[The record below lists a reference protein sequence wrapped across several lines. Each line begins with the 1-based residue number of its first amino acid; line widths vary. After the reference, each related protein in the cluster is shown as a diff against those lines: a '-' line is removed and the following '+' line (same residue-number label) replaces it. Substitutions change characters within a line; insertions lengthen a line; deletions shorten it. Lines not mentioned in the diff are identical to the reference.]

1 MNMPYQQP
9 MMNYTPNYGTYQYNP
24 MASYQ
29 RYQQPEPTQGI
40 SGRVVQAVETINPN
54 EVPMDGSV
62 AFFPKQDLTE
72 IYAKSWNTDGTI
84 SLGVTD
90 NTTKTVTIADNVSD
104 YMADKILCHELVHVY
119 SFSYGCDIDMETEEI
134 IADFMSLYGRN
145 IVYTADKIFNLLEQ
159 KYG

>member
-1 MNMPYQQP
+1 M
-9 MMNYTPNYGTYQYNP
+9 
-24 MASYQ
+24 
-29 RYQQPEPTQGI
+29 I
-40 SGRVVQAVETINPN
+40 FTINGTMWHIQFKKPTSS
-54 EVPMDGSV
+54 ELRRS
-62 AFFPKQDLTE
+62 
-72 IYAKSWNTDGTI
+72 DGTI

-119 SFSYGCDIDMETEEI
+119 SFSYGCDIDIETEEI

>member
-9 MMNYTPNYGTYQYNP
+9 MMNYTPNYGAYQYNP
-24 MASYQ
+24 MANYQ

-72 IYAKSWNTDGTI
+72 IYAKSWNADGTI
-84 SLGVTD
+84 HTLTFKPVLNDKTDILSGDTEKLEFDLSEKATEDIMAKLNELSEKIEQLSLGAQR
-90 NTTKTVTIADNVSD
+90 KTPRTQSKESEKA
-104 YMADKILCHELVHVY
+104 
-119 SFSYGCDIDMETEEI
+119 
-134 IADFMSLYGRN
+134 
-145 IVYTADKIFNLLEQ
+145 
-159 KYG
+159 

>member
-9 MMNYTPNYGTYQYNP
+9 MMNYTPNYGAYQYNP

-72 IYAKSWNTDGTI
+72 IYAKSWNADGTI
-84 SLGVTD
+84 RTLTFKPVLNDKTDILSGDTEKLEFDLSEKATEGIMAKLNELSEKIEQLSLG
-90 NTTKTVTIADNVSD
+90 AQR
-104 YMADKILCHELVHVY
+104 KISRAQSKE
-119 SFSYGCDIDMETEEI
+119 SEK
-134 IADFMSLYGRN
+134 A
-145 IVYTADKIFNLLEQ
+145 
-159 KYG
+159 

>member
-9 MMNYTPNYGTYQYNP
+9 MMNYTPNYGAYQYNP

-72 IYAKSWNTDGTI
+72 IYVKGWNADGTI
-84 SLGVTD
+84 NTIVYKPYTAPKDNQAVNSMVNTENTKFTLSDESTQLFLNKFEELSEKIEQLENRFDKSLGTQR
-90 NTTKTVTIADNVSD
+90 KTSRTQSKGGD
-104 YMADKILCHELVHVY
+104 
-119 SFSYGCDIDMETEEI
+119 EE
-134 IADFMSLYGRN
+134 
-145 IVYTADKIFNLLEQ
+145 
-159 KYG
+159 

>member
-72 IYAKSWNTDGTI
+72 IYAKSWNADGTI
-84 SLGVTD
+84 RTSTFKPVLNDKTDFYRVTR
-90 NTTKTVTIADNVSD
+90 K
-104 YMADKILCHELVHVY
+104 
-119 SFSYGCDIDMETEEI
+119 
-134 IADFMSLYGRN
+134 
-145 IVYTADKIFNLLEQ
+145 NLNLTYQ
-159 KYG
+159 RKPQRVLWQSSTNCLRKLSNYL